1 MERCRSFPC
10 ILRIPKPEPQQVSL
24 FSEFICEPIARME
37 DAQIV
42 DVLDI
47 AFLKIQSGTVLIG
60 GEVQGI

>member
-1 MERCRSFPC
+1 M
-10 ILRIPKPEPQQVSL
+10 SL